1 MFHEEGYTDHFQFSF
16 MYERTFL
23 IKDMGKR
30 KGLYLTFMSGRRKY
44 NITRKAFFE
53 RAISKISY

>member
-1 MFHEEGYTDHFQFSF
+1 MFHEDGYTDHFQFSF

-30 KGLYLTFMSGRRKY
+30 KGLYLTLMSSRRKY
-44 NITRKAFFE
+44 NITRKAFLE
-53 RAISKISY
+53 RAILKVLY